1 MNTIDVVNV
10 AQVNCMSN
18 FNVFRKLLEDVEKP
32 LYCGCMK
39 CTKLLNILYGMPKI
53 KNMMVNYVTHQTP
66 LCGI

>member
-32 LYCGCMK
+32 LYWNAQSC
-39 CTKLLNILYGMPKI
+39 
-53 KNMMVNYVTHQTP
+53 
-66 LCGI
+66 